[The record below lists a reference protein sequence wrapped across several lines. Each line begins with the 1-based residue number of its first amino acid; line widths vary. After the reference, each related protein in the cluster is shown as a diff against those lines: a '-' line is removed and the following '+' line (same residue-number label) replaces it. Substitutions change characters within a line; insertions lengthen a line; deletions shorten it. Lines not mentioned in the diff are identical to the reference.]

1 MSLLN
6 IDNLCLQIFDQ
17 LLLLLEDVLELS
29 KGGLHLLQGELVLA
43 LSRLVLGDPG
53 VEFSDG
59 VVKENPFLDQ
69 DIDLLD
75 PGVGDG
81 LDLVVS
87 LLESSNLSIS
97 LGVCGHLL
105 GSSLSSS
112 EDLVVV
118 DSSLV
123 EVANLVIQSL
133 DLVKVSGLAKT

>member
-6 IDNLCLQIFDQ
+6 NDNSCLQIFDQ

-59 VVKENPFLDQ
+59 VVKQNPFIDQ

-75 PGVGDG
+75 PGVRDS

-87 LLESSNLSIS
+87 LLEASNLSIS
-97 LGVCGHLL
+97 LGMCGHLL
-105 GSSLSSS
+105 SSSLGRL
-112 EDLVVV
+112 ENLQ
-118 DSSLV
+118 
-123 EVANLVIQSL
+123 EVNTVLLKGLNLVIKSL
-133 DLVKVSGLAKT
+133 DLLKV